1 MNMLE
6 VGDLVVIKKGA
17 RDFQYFGIIRDIR
30 DKEYWAFPIGVFCF
44 NTELVDSVHYFKS
57 NELRK
62 IEGHKG

>member
-6 VGDLVVIKKGA
+6 VGDLVVTRRKT
-17 RDFQYFGIIRDIR
+17 FQYFGIIRDIR

-44 NTELVDSVHYFKS
+44 NTEVDSIHYFKS

-62 IEGHKG
+62 IEGQKG